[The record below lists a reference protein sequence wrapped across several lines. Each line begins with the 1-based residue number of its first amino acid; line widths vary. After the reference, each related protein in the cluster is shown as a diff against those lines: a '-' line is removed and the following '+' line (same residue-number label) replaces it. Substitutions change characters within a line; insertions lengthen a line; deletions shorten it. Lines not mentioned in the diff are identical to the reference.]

1 LNDCSNLRY
10 GEKNMLQKQ
19 IDNPDRAAIAAFI
32 NGAAEDSFIDSSPL
46 LKALKCQIVE
56 ASEKRIRLRFQ
67 PDAAYVQGNGVVCG
81 GIVATMLDFALAF
94 AGLTTCEKGETAVSI
109 GLNVNYLGP
118 VLPGPVVVDAN
129 LATNGF
135 RIAQAEAKLF
145 GRDGAVLA
153 TATSPLAMKR
163 HSIV

>member
-1 LNDCSNLRY
+1 MNF
-10 GEKNMLQKQ
+10 GEINMTQNQ
-19 IDNPDRAAIAAFI
+19 NDNPDRVVIAACI
-32 NGAAEDSFIDSSPL
+32 HSSAKNTLIDSSPL

-56 ASEKRIRLRFQ
+56 ASEKRIRLSFQ

-94 AGLTTCEKGETAVSI
+94 AGLTTCDEGESAVSI
-109 GLNVNYLGP
+109 SLNVNFLGP
-118 VLPGPVVVDAN
+118 VMPGAVIVEAI

-145 GRDGAVLA
+145 GPDGSVLA

-163 HSIV
+163 HKKA

>member
-1 LNDCSNLRY
+1 
-10 GEKNMLQKQ
+10 MTQKQ
-19 IDNPDRAAIAAFI
+19 SDNPDREAIAASVHSSGKNI
-32 NGAAEDSFIDSSPL
+32 PMDSSPL
-46 LKALKCQIVE
+46 LKALSCQIVE
-56 ASEKRIRLRFQ
+56 ASDKRIRLRFQ

-94 AGLTTCEKGETAVSI
+94 AGLTTCDEGESAVSI
-109 GLNVNYLGP
+109 SLNVNFLGP
-118 VLPGPVVVDAN
+118 VMPGPVIVEGI

-145 GRDGAVLA
+145 SPDGSVLA

-163 HSIV
+163 HKKT